1 MEAFMKV
8 FVPARGRLAGALV
21 ATAVATLMAQPAAAG
36 VNFTSGKVYVQQKV
50 YDKAAH
56 YLELARKEEPD
67 NTQVYSLLGFARSQ
81 MRQYAS
87 AGGAFQIGIKVCTDK
102 KDKKRADEIEQNRKA
117 LYADLFN
124 QGIKALSR
132 AGKITQD
139 DSRTTDAGTPQAAVE
154 KERGEPKDF
163 SRFTENGKVQ
173 EFWYYPDQA
182 TAYYFPAGADP
193 IQLPM
198 KPFAASA
205 DPLVAVQD
213 TTVFPAYTGGS
224 AVAEASYDFGLAML
238 IDPSSPDTYK
248 NLSYTYDLLGR
259 PDDSIR
265 AAQKGLEL
273 KPGDEQL
280 TRNLRVAAMG
290 RGNRLYGSG
299 RFMEAIPAYRAA
311 MAFDQAGTVQ
321 YLSLIAE
328 CYQKGAPAEGP
339 TRAALL
345 DSASAAYLEVYNK
358 APNDSTGASL
368 KENAIYNSAIIQ
380 LNLENTKKGLD
391 ILNQGVAAFPN
402 NKDLLTLQGQTKFQT
417 GDMPGAVESM
427 QKVVTLDPK
436 SADAHQ
442 VLFSAYNKMGK
453 REQSVAEYTLYKALS
468 DGKQRVG
475 NPLKVWV
482 DSAKNRLGANE
493 QLTKT
498 KTAEG
503 YPEEVRTFMDGEKNL
518 ESWFYWSKG
527 KSITFLEGQVVSQAT
542 FPPAH

>member
-1 MEAFMKV
+1 MKG
-8 FVPARGRLAGALV
+8 FIPARGIVCALV
-21 ATAVATLMAQPAAAG
+21 AIGLVSLLVAQPASAG

-67 NTQVYSLLGFARSQ
+67 NTQVYSLLGFSRSQ
-81 MRQYAS
+81 LRQFAS

-124 QGIKALSR
+124 QGIKALGR
-132 AGKITQD
+132 AGKIAQD
-139 DSRTTDAGTPQAAVE
+139 DARTTDEGTPQAAVA
-154 KERGEPKDF
+154 KERGEPRDF
-163 SRFTENGKVQ
+163 SRFTENGKMQ
-173 EFWYYPDQA
+173 EFWYYPDQS
-182 TAYYFPAGADP
+182 TVYYFPQGADP
-193 IQLPM
+193 IQIPY
-198 KPFAASA
+198 KPFSVSA
-205 DPLVAVQD
+205 DPSVAVTD

-259 PDDSIR
+259 PDDAIK
-265 AAQKGLEL
+265 AAQRGLEL

-311 MAFDQAGTVQ
+311 MAYDAAGTVQ

-328 CYQKGAPAEGP
+328 CYQKGAPSEGP

-345 DSASAAYLEVYNK
+345 DSASAAYMEVYNK

-402 NKDLLTLQGQTKFQT
+402 NKDLLTLQGQTKFQA
-417 GDMPGAVESM
+417 GDMPGAVEAM
-427 QKVVTLDPK
+427 QKVVTIDPK

-442 VLFSAYNKMGK
+442 VLFSAYNKLK
-453 REQSVAEYTLYKALS
+453 QQDKSVAEYTIYKALS
-468 DGKQRVG
+468 DGKQRTG
-475 NPLKVWV
+475 SQLKVWV
-482 DSAKNRLGANE
+482 DSAPNRLGAKE

-498 KTAEG
+498 KTTEG
-503 YPEEVRTFMDGEKNL
+503 YPEEVRTFMDGDKNL

-527 KSITFLEGQVVSQAT
+527 KSITFFEGQLFSQAT